1 MSSRSGELVRWNAVN
16 GVVEGKILDY
26 MGNGEWLIEV
36 EGDKRVIVNEAS
48 FIDGKGIRMA

>member
-1 MSSRSGELVRWNAVN
+1 MSSRSGEIVRWNAVN

>member
-1 MSSRSGELVRWNAVN
+1 MSSRSGEFVRWNAVN